1 MLFGLYGSPGPPT
14 VPRMDQGSEY
24 LRRVVAFALA
34 EDVASGDV
42 TTKAT
47 VRKGHIARATLV
59 AKQDGVL
66 SGREVADAV
75 FAELD
80 RSVKID
86 WEYEDSDRLTSGSK
100 VATLSGPLASIL
112 TGERVALNFLG
123 HLSGIATLT
132 RRFVETIDGHQARI
146 LDTRKTLPGIRHLQ
160 KYAVRCGGG
169 ENHRLGLYDMVL
181 VKENHIKA
189 AGGMLPAI
197 KAALISAASARPRL
211 AVEVEVQSVKDAAL
225 AAGLTVDRVMLD
237 NMPIEEMRKAVSRIR
252 DISAES
258 GKFVAVEA
266 SGNVTLEN
274 VHAIAETGVDFIS
287 VGVLTHSAPAFDFSL
302 LVT

>member
-1 MLFGLYGSPGPPT
+1 
-14 VPRMDQGSEY
+14 MDQGSEY
-24 LRRVVAFALA
+24 LRRLVAFALA

-42 TTKAT
+42 TTKALVKRGQT
-47 VRKGHIARATLV
+47 AQAEVRAR
-59 AKQDGVL
+59 QEGVL
-66 SGREVADAV
+66 SGREVVDAV

-80 RSVKID
+80 RSVSLE
-86 WEYEDSDRLTSGSK
+86 WNFEDGDRLLK
-100 VATLSGPLASIL
+100 NATVVKLSGPLASIL
-112 TGERVALNFLG
+112 TGERVALNFLA

-132 RRFVETIDGHQARI
+132 RQFVEAIDGHQAHI

-189 AGGMLPAI
+189 AGGILPAI
-197 KAALISAASARPRL
+197 QTALKSAASARPRL

-237 NMPIEEMRKAVSRIR
+237 NMPVSEMREAVLRIR
-252 DISAES
+252 DISTES

-266 SGNVTLEN
+266 SGNVNLNN
-274 VHAIAETGVDFIS
+274 VFSIAETGVDFIS
-287 VGVLTHSAPAFDFSL
+287 IGALTHSAPAFDYSL

>member
-1 MLFGLYGSPGPPT
+1 
-14 VPRMDQGSEY
+14 MDQGSEY

-47 VRKGHIARATLV
+47 VRRGQTARATLL

-75 FAELD
+75 FTELD

-86 WEYEDSDRLTSGSK
+86 WEYEDSDRLTRGSK
-100 VATLSGPLASIL
+100 VAALSGPLASIL
-112 TGERVALNFLG
+112 TGERVALNFLA

-132 RRFVETIDGHQARI
+132 RLYVEKIDGHQARI

-189 AGGMLPAI
+189 AGGLLPAI
-197 KAALISAASARPRL
+197 KAALTSAATARPRL

-237 NMPIEEMRKAVSRIR
+237 NMPVEEMRKAVSRIR
-252 DISAES
+252 DISTES

-266 SGNVTLEN
+266 SGNVTLDN

-287 VGVLTHSAPAFDFSL
+287 VGALTHSAPAFDFSL